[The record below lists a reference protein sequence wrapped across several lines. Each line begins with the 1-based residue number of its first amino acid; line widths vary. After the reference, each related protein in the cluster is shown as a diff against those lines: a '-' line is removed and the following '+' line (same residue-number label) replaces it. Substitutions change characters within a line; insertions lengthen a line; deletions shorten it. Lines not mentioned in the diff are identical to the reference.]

1 MLSRVRGHGAELGL
15 DPAQLDQLHLHFPAG
30 GQSKAGHPQLQR
42 QFYLSNVRVSV
53 RCWAGQEGPSAGV
66 AITLAVVSLLAATP
80 LPAGLAAT
88 GEISLRGLVLPVGG
102 VRDKLLAAARAGIQ
116 VLTSSRA
123 DKQN

>member
-1 MLSRVRGHGAELGL
+1 M
-15 DPAQLDQLHLHFPAG
+15 
-30 GQSKAGHPQLQR
+30 
-42 QFYLSNVRVSV
+42 RVSV

-66 AITLAVVSLLAATP
+66 AITLAVVSLLATTP

-116 VLTSSRA
+116 VLRSSRA
-123 DKQN
+123 GKQNLFSEQYFSI

>member
-1 MLSRVRGHGAELGL
+1 M
-15 DPAQLDQLHLHFPAG
+15 
-30 GQSKAGHPQLQR
+30 
-42 QFYLSNVRVSV
+42 
-53 RCWAGQEGPSAGV
+53 